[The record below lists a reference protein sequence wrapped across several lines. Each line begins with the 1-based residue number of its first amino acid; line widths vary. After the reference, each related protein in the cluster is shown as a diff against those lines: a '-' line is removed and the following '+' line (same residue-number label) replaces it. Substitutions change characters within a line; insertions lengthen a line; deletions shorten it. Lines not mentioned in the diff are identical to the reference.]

1 MWLFNRQS
9 HYQCVFYFKSEKY
22 IGSYNSQSD
31 PTIYDLTYLQRS
43 YVGSRFWQ
51 PWPCAIHESID
62 EHLVPHSQAM
72 TSQPLKM
79 IHSKSFEYL
88 KKTPKKKKK
97 DKTISEKEIEG
108 SFTNLRYITRFK

>member
-1 MWLFNRQS
+1 
-9 HYQCVFYFKSEKY
+9 
-22 IGSYNSQSD
+22 
-31 PTIYDLTYLQRS
+31 
-43 YVGSRFWQ
+43 
-51 PWPCAIHESID
+51 
-62 EHLVPHSQAM
+62 M

-88 KKTPKKKKK
+88 KKTQKKKKK

>member
-1 MWLFNRQS
+1 
-9 HYQCVFYFKSEKY
+9 
-22 IGSYNSQSD
+22 
-31 PTIYDLTYLQRS
+31 
-43 YVGSRFWQ
+43 
-51 PWPCAIHESID
+51 
-62 EHLVPHSQAM
+62 M

-88 KKTPKKKKK
+88 KKTQKKK